1 MTRASDE
8 ARIVDAPV
16 WRVTALEDRA
26 LVQRRAHIELSAG
39 SHLLRVDDVTPL
51 LVDRSLRGSVRAAEG
66 STFEGRLLEVQALR
80 EATLEETRPA
90 AIAELLDADRALRAQ
105 QAQEQ
110 AKSDALRAERAAL
123 GETREAL
130 IEHLAHEAGRGL
142 AKTEQWTAAL
152 DALEKQRSAREEAL
166 EALEEAL
173 RTLQQAQAQLAERLV
188 AARTPRQH
196 YRATL
201 LARVELSAPARIELA
216 WDYLVP
222 CALWRPAHR
231 AELEVAGAKEDEG
244 DEGETTNP
252 SARLRW
258 TLLGTVWQRTG
269 EAWQEIELALSTE
282 RAALGGEL
290 PLLDDDDLTLRPKT
304 DAERQQ
310 IEVSARDETIAV
322 LTPGVDEGVAASALP
337 GVDDGGEVR
346 VFELPGK
353 VTIPPDGRAHQ
364 VELGHFETDA
374 QLDALCMP
382 ELVPAV
388 LWRSQ
393 QQNAGTRPLLAGP
406 VHLQRDG
413 GYLGLGQI
421 GFVASGERFAL
432 GWGSNDELAVVR
444 QAGRVKEKT
453 SLTGRTS
460 HRAWARVFIS
470 NTASEARTLTLEER
484 IPVSELEEVQI
495 RLRSED
501 TSPGYQLDDDGHLTW
516 RLTLEPGEGRQVEL
530 NYLVEAHRKVVW
542 R

>member
-1 MTRASDE
+1 MTQASDE
-8 ARIVDAPV
+8 TRIVDAPV

-26 LVQRRAHIELSAG
+26 LVQRRAHVELPAG

-66 STFEGRLLEVQALR
+66 ATFEGRLLEVQALR
-80 EATLEETRPA
+80 EATLEQTRPA
-90 AIAELLDADRALRAQ
+90 ALAELLDANRSLRAQ

-123 GETREAL
+123 SETREAL
-130 IEHLAHEAGRGL
+130 LEHLAHEAGRGL
-142 AKTEQWTAAL
+142 ARTEQWTAAL

-166 EALEEAL
+166 EAVEETL
-173 RTLQQAQAQLAERLV
+173 RTLQRTQAQLAERLV
-188 AARTPRQH
+188 AARTPREH

-201 LARVELSAPARIELA
+201 LARIELAAPARIELA

-231 AELEVAGAKEDEG
+231 AELEVDGAKQDG
-244 DEGETTNP
+244 ATP

-269 EAWQEIELALSTE
+269 EPWQEIELALSTE

-304 DAERQQ
+304 DTERQQ

-322 LTPGVDEGVAASALP
+322 LTPGVDEAVAASALP

-346 VFELPGK
+346 LFELPGK

-364 VELGHFETDA
+364 VELSHFETDA
-374 QLDALCMP
+374 ELDALCLP
-382 ELVPAV
+382 ELVAAV

-393 QQNAGTRPLLAGP
+393 QRNAGERPLLAGP
-406 VHLQRDG
+406 VHLLRDG

-460 HRAWARVFIS
+460 HRGWARIFIS
-470 NTASEARTLTLEER
+470 NTATEARTLTLEER

-495 RLRSED
+495 RLRGED
-501 TSPGYQLDDDGHLTW
+501 TSPGYQLDDDGHLSW
-516 RLTLEPGEGRQVEL
+516 RLTLAPGEGRQVEL